1 MRETVMRRAQ
11 NSSGPSGQSHT
22 WKGRV
27 MLISRAGLLRAAV
40 GGLALP
46 ALAAPALATSGHLA
60 MSQAFRS
67 NLTGPGPKPLDRP
80 PAR

>member
-1 MRETVMRRAQ
+1 
-11 NSSGPSGQSHT
+11 
-22 WKGRV
+22 